1 VTDRN
6 SYLNRFLPWLVPC
19 CAVALWQA
27 CSSLDIISSRT
38 FPAPS
43 QVLTVAFNMTRS
55 GEIFRHLAVSTAR
68 AAAGF
73 LVGGLAGFV
82 LGLLNGVSDTSAR
95 LLNTTLQMIRNIPH
109 LALIPLVILWFGI
122 EESSKLFLI
131 SLGVF
136 FPVYLNTY
144 HGIRT
149 VDPGL
154 IEMGRAY
161 GLDNSRIFRDILLP
175 GALPAILVGV
185 RYALGIMWLTLIVA
199 ETVSASSGIGYMTM
213 NAREFMQTDVIV
225 FGILLY
231 ALLGKVADSAT
242 VYLERK
248 FLAWHPAFGEAAA

>member
-1 VTDRN
+1 MATRN
-6 SYLNRFLPWLVPC
+6 PQIDRFLPWLVPF
-19 CAVALWQA
+19 CALALWQT
-27 CSSLDIISSRT
+27 CSSLDLISSRT
-38 FPAPS
+38 FPAPT
-43 QVLTVAFNMTRS
+43 QVLMVAMKMVRS
-55 GEIFRHLAVSTAR
+55 GEIFRHIAVSTAR

-73 LVGGLAGFV
+73 IVGGLTGFV
-82 LGLLNGVSDTSAR
+82 LGLLNGVSDISAR
-95 LLNTTLQMIRNIPH
+95 LLNTTLQMIRNVPH

-149 VDPGL
+149 VEPGL

-161 GLDNSRIFRDILLP
+161 GLGNGRIFRDILLP
-175 GALPAILVGV
+175 GALPSILVGI
-185 RYALGIMWLTLIVA
+185 RYALGITWLTLIVA

-225 FGILLY
+225 FGILIY
-231 ALLGKVADSAT
+231 ALLGKLADSAT
-242 VYLERK
+242 VYLEHK
-248 FLAWHPAFGEAAA
+248 FLAWHPAFGEAT

>member
-1 VTDRN
+1 MRTRN
-6 SYLNRFLPWLVPC
+6 AQLDGLLPWLVPG
-19 CAVALWQA
+19 CALIVWQI
-27 CSSLDIISSRT
+27 CSSLEIVSSRI
-38 FPAPS
+38 FPAPT
-43 QVLTVAFNMTRS
+43 QVVMVAIKLTLS
-55 GEIFRHLAVSTAR
+55 GEIFHHLAVSTAR

-73 LVGGLAGFV
+73 IVGGLAGFA
-82 LGLLNGVSDTSAR
+82 LGLLNGVSEISGR
-95 LLNTTLQMIRNIPH
+95 LLDGTLQMIRNIPH

-122 EESSKLFLI
+122 DESSKLFLI

-154 IEMGRAY
+154 VEMGYAY
-161 GLDNSRIFRDILLP
+161 GLDNLQIFRDILLP
-175 GALPAILVGV
+175 GSLPSILVGV

-225 FGILLY
+225 FGIIIY
-231 ALLGKVADSAT
+231 AVLGKVADSAT
-242 VYLERK
+242 VYLEHK
-248 FLAWHPAFGEAAA
+248 FLAWHPAFGEVH